1 MPGPGSTIIIGI
13 SGASGALV
21 AQRVIRL
28 ATAANVHVHLAVT
41 TFGRRLLHDELG
53 MTRIDADALADGRGH
68 LVTVHGSNDLGA
80 SIASGSFRHD
90 GMIIVPASGN
100 TVGALASG
108 QTPQLLH
115 RAALVTLKERR
126 RLIVAHRES
135 PLTTIDLENLR
146 RLAEAGAIVAPL
158 TPGFYFLPRTVDDI
172 VDFMAGR
179 LVDLLGIEHDLQRWD
194 GAVPDGTDAEA

>member
-1 MPGPGSTIIIGI
+1 MLGPGSTIIIGI

-28 ATAANVHVHLAVT
+28 ATAADVHVHLVAT
-41 TFGRRLLHDELG
+41 TFGRRLLHDELS
-53 MTRIDADALADGRGH
+53 MTRIDTDVLAEGRGH
-68 LVTVHGSNDLGA
+68 LVTVHGTNDLGA
-80 SIASGSFRHD
+80 AIASGSFRHD
-90 GMIIVPASGN
+90 GMIVVPASSN

-115 RAALVTLKERR
+115 RAALVALKERR
-126 RLIVAHRES
+126 RLVIAHRES

-146 RLAEAGAIVAPL
+146 RLAEAGAIIAPM
-158 TPGFYFLPRTVDDI
+158 TPGFYFLPRTVEDI

-194 GAVPDGTDAEA
+194 GAVPDGTDADA